1 MFLVAGSCLEFF
13 EFVNVRRWSE
23 VVMINVFV
31 QTKEIIQYDGRL
43 FLTYRN
49 MNKAMASLLISSR
62 GKLDNYLKKGLVC
75 SYFDKLMIFKFSFV
89 ALLLVLVLLC
99 TYFPIQC
106 YHNLDI
112 DRSMHNIPD
121 LAWKREV
128 ALLDEKYLKVSQLI
142 LLQIWLIWFF
152 P

>member
-1 MFLVAGSCLEFF
+1 
-13 EFVNVRRWSE
+13 
-23 VVMINVFV
+23 MINVFV

-43 FLTYRN
+43 LKYRN

-89 ALLLVLVLLC
+89 AFLLVLVLLC
-99 TYFPIQC
+99 TYFLIQC

-112 DRSMHNIPD
+112 DRSMHNID
-121 LAWKREV
+121 LA
-128 ALLDEKYLKVSQLI
+128 
-142 LLQIWLIWFF
+142 
-152 P
+152 